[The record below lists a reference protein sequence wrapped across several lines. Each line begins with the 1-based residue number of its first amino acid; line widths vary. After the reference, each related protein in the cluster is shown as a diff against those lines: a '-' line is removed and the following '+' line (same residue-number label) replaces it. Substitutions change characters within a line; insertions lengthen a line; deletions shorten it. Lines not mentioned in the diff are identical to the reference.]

1 MLSHVMIHTSLLLLL
16 LNALVV
22 QAQQPNKA
30 HLNISADAEIEVL
43 PDYVQLHIYVEK
55 LAKDTQS
62 AKQHVD
68 DISQQVLSLSK
79 KMRISDKDI
88 DASQI
93 SSQPYYEWQDKKRQ
107 LKGQQV
113 KRLINIKLYH
123 LQNYSHF
130 VSLLMDIDIQ
140 SYQQVSFG
148 FDDINL
154 QQNKAIILALD
165 QARIKAQLISQHS
178 ERKLGDIYAITTNSQ
193 PHYPSPRG
201 LKTALA
207 FSAPSD
213 NATTTDLEIK
223 PQIIKAKVNVIYLLK

>member
-55 LAKDTQS
+55 LAQDTQS

-123 LQNYSHF
+123 LQKYSHF
-130 VSLLMDIDIQ
+130 VSLLMDIDLQ
-140 SYQQVSFG
+140 NPSLLHQNELLQQVLS
-148 FDDINL
+148 
-154 QQNKAIILALD
+154 
-165 QARIKAQLISQHS
+165 QARH
-178 ERKLGDIYAITTNSQ
+178 DI
-193 PHYPSPRG
+193 
-201 LKTALA
+201 
-207 FSAPSD
+207 F
-213 NATTTDLEIK
+213 
-223 PQIIKAKVNVIYLLK
+223 YL